1 MAPPSHATQYLL
13 PIIAMGNFAAGLTSR
28 VIDPVVPQISEQLA
42 VHITTAATLAS
53 ASAIAFAFVQLPL
66 GMVADLFGKPK
77 VILICLII
85 LGLANIVGAFTDSF
99 ELLLATRVICGLG
112 AGGVFPV
119 GMGLTGDLFPVE
131 KRRVAMSRIM
141 AGALTGNLLGASFS
155 GLLGDLFGWRGVLS
169 ILGSFVLLMSLAVAW
184 GFRNQL
190 GLPGKPVDPKVIAAN
205 YRRILSNPNAHLC
218 YLGVFVEGLCIF
230 GMLPY
235 VASFLQ
241 ELGEPRLS
249 IAGLVIGGYAVGG
262 LLYAA
267 TRHAAGRTLRRQDA
281 DGRRRGVHFIAD
293 RHRRLR
299 PAVAG
304 AVLQFR
310 DHGLRLLPDPW
321 RLSGVHLGDR
331 AGCARERGVA
341 AGVLLQL
348 RSVFGPAPVR
358 LRADLSAARCRR
370 CSPRRCCC
378 CRSASCAQSC
388 CTTGIRPDAELRDKP
403 AES

>member
-1 MAPPSHATQYLL
+1 MQYLL

-28 VIDPVVPQISEQLA
+28 VIDPVIPQISEQMA

-53 ASAIAFAFVQLPL
+53 ASAIAFAVVQLPL

-77 VILICLII
+77 VILTCLII
-85 LGLANIVGAFTDSF
+85 LGIANVVGAFANSF

-155 GLLGDLFGWRGVLS
+155 GLVGDLFGWRGVLS
-169 ILGSFVLLMSLAVAW
+169 ILGSFILVISLAVAW
-184 GFRNQL
+184 GFRHQL
-190 GLPGKPVDPKVIAAN
+190 TLPGKPVDPQVIAAN
-205 YRRILSNPNAHLC
+205 YRRILSHPNARLC
-218 YLGVFVEGLCIF
+218 YLGVFIEGICIF

-262 LLYAA
+262 LFYAA
-267 TRHAAGRTLRRQDA
+267 TVSRLLARFGDNTLMIVGAALISSQIAIVGFGPPWPVQFVNFAVMGCGFYLIHGGFQVFTSEIAPDARASAVSLQAFCFNCGQFSGPLLYGFGLTYVGKVPTLVTA
-281 DGRRRGVHFIAD
+281 
-293 RHRRLR
+293 
-299 PAVAG
+299 
-304 AVLQFR
+304 AVLM
-310 DHGLRLLPDPW
+310 LLVGILCAKLLHHRHPPDI
-321 RLSGVHLGDR
+321 D
-331 AGCARERGVA
+331 
-341 AGVLLQL
+341 LQ
-348 RSVFGPAPVR
+348 
-358 LRADLSAARCRR
+358 DKQ
-370 CSPRRCCC
+370 
-378 CRSASCAQSC
+378 AQ
-388 CTTGIRPDAELRDKP
+388 A
-403 AES
+403 